1 MQKLM
6 GKQEFERVIGP
17 LLIKPPGKPTLVPS
31 SDKRPAIKVSNAS
44 TDFSEFM
51 ED

>member
-6 GKQEFERVIGP
+6 GKAEFEKVIGP

-31 SDKRPAIKVSNAS
+31 SDKRPAINISNAT
-44 TDFSEFM
+44 TDFQEFM